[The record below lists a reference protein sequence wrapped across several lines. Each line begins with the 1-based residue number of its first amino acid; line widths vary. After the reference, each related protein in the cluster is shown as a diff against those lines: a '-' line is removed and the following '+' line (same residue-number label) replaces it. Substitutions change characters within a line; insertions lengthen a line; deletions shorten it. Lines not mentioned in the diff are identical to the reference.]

1 MRYFFIITFYFI
13 FSLLFGLTNQS
24 KAADIIANVNGEN
37 IFNYDTEVRSKIL
50 KLLNTNVNENEL
62 NFKKNITTQLI
73 EEKLITL
80 EAKNYN
86 LSVSEEDIENQLHYI
101 ESLNK
106 WSKDSIYTKG
116 KKLGLRASDIKD
128 YIYQQVL
135 SQEFVQGI
143 AASGSQVTKEELDKE
158 YYNILGL
165 NGKTQ
170 YLISEIFVSSLNKTK
185 EEAEK
190 EINKIYNNLKQGNN
204 FNIMVSS
211 YSDNIYSK
219 NNKGI
224 VGWVYETE
232 ISDETKKL
240 LNSITKNQFTSPIFL
255 NNGYYIFKLLDKR
268 PILYIDTN
276 DINQVNQLKI
286 ALRQKLMN
294 DKANIIITNYIEN
307 LKTKAII
314 NYY

>member
-24 KAADIIANVNGEN
+24 KATDIIANVNGEN